1 MTTEQTEKSTN
12 VSINIKIRQFMSKY
26 MYGLIVAIIVWVAL
40 ILVPMFNTDG
50 MVGLRIPED
59 KLARIAY
66 FTIRGIV
73 AVLVFMI
80 FVLFDMQGKNN
91 VLDDPRY
98 LEAYNML
105 NNIEDKEY
113 VPVSPA
119 KYKAKTYGFKA
130 VTLSVTTCVTACI
143 MMEMV
148 LSYNWILLASYA
160 LSIIFA
166 VINGL
171 IQMKKAEIYWTEEYH
186 KYAIYICKHANADAV
201 SHSENPNA

>member
-1 MTTEQTEKSTN
+1 MITEQTEKSTSDWN
-12 VSINIKIRQFMSKY
+12 KKVRQWLSKY
-26 MYGLIVAIIVWVAL
+26 MYGLIVALIVWVAL
-40 ILVPMFNTDG
+40 VLVPMFNTDG
-50 MVGLRIPED
+50 MVGLRIPTD
-59 KLARIAY
+59 PLARTAY
-66 FTIRGIV
+66 FVIRGLV

-91 VLDDPRY
+91 ILDDPKY
-98 LEAYNML
+98 LEAYNLL
-105 NNIEDKEY
+105 NTVEDKEY

-160 LSIIFA
+160 MSIICA
-166 VINGL
+166 IINGL
-171 IQMKKAEIYWTEEYH
+171 IQMKKAEIYWTEEYN
-186 KYAIYICKHANADAV
+186 KYAKYVVKHK
-201 SHSENPNA
+201 ENHYDRI

>member
-1 MTTEQTEKSTN
+1 MN
-12 VSINIKIRQFMSKY
+12 VKVRQFLSKY
-26 MYGLIVAIIVWVAL
+26 MYGLIVAVIVWIAL

-50 MVGLRIPED
+50 MVGLRIPTD
-59 KLARIAY
+59 TMACIAY

-91 VLDDPRY
+91 ILDDPRY
-98 LEAYNML
+98 LEAYNLL
-105 NNIEDKEY
+105 NTVEDKEY
-113 VPVSPA
+113 IPISPA

-130 VTLSVTTCVTACI
+130 VTLSVSTCATACI

-148 LSYNWILLASYA
+148 LSYNWVLLASYA

-171 IQMKKAEIYWTEEYH
+171 IQMKKAEIYWVEEYY
-186 KYAIYICKHANADAV
+186 KYAVYICKHANIL
-201 SHSENPNA
+201 HKEEINASL